1 MINTKSVL
9 AVITAR
15 AGSKGLPGKNSLELN
30 GKPLIQYTI
39 EAGIESKYIDHILLS
54 TDCNECINVA
64 KNLGINTPFI
74 RPNDLCGDDVSSFDV
89 IAHGI
94 DFLKKNNL
102 NYDILI
108 LLQPTSP
115 LRTSFDIDNAL
126 EKMINE
132 NRHSI
137 VSVANSEGHHPEN
150 TFLINNDELVPM
162 NNKIFSPLRRQDLP
176 LTYHLNGAL
185 FISYIDIY
193 LQKKTFCYEGTI
205 PFLMPKHKSFDIDD
219 LVDYLC
225 VETIIKNIKKFNYDH

>member
-39 EAGIESKYIDHILLS
+39 EAGIESKYIDHLLLS

-108 LLQPTSP
+108 L
-115 LRTSFDIDNAL
+115 F
-126 EKMINE
+126 
-132 NRHSI
+132 
-137 VSVANSEGHHPEN
+137 
-150 TFLINNDELVPM
+150 
-162 NNKIFSPLRRQDLP
+162 
-176 LTYHLNGAL
+176 
-185 FISYIDIY
+185 
-193 LQKKTFCYEGTI
+193 
-205 PFLMPKHKSFDIDD
+205 
-219 LVDYLC
+219 
-225 VETIIKNIKKFNYDH
+225 